1 MCQNIGNDAVRYS
14 RTGDVFHYR
23 WVALKCL
30 DMLSP
35 LSNIDKIVVENS
47 QEKMDGEYVI
57 DVSEYLSTGDV
68 SIKYYQMKHTVKEK
82 EAPATISFLKNTLE
96 GFAKRYIALRKEK
109 KHKSVLFYVVTNRKI
124 NQNLKDNIYKKAK
137 GIACLASFD
146 KYIKEYTTLD
156 KLRLRDFCNRLVLVD
171 GSGDYEDLWF
181 ELYVKTCQL
190 LVGQSGKTAVDK
202 LEIMVRD
209 KALPNSD
216 GSIMRENV
224 LKCLGYSSIDFLFP
238 APQML
243 EAATNIVER
252 QVYNDL
258 IKKIEKQS
266 KTIIHAVGGVG
277 KSIFAQ
283 YLKQNVYGEAV
294 LYDCFGLGSYRNRSR
309 IRHGFKVAFTQ
320 IVSELAS
327 MGLCDFMLVSTGA
340 TPDEIMRMFLQ
351 RINQACKC
359 IQQRDREEKLYIVI
373 DAADN
378 AEMAAEEYKEQCFVH
393 ELLKEDL
400 PDGCCLVML
409 CRTERV
415 HLLEPSDEIAKG
427 ELLPFSEN
435 EVELYLEKNSIKGF
449 NKQEVL
455 EFFRLTGGNPRV
467 IANAIALGKN
477 KEKILEYLGPK
488 GTSVNQ
494 QIEFQLKK
502 ALDRIK
508 SILSEDYQQQINSI
522 CFGLS
527 VLPPFI
533 PISVLAQIADVD
545 ESTIKSFIS
554 DMGRTF
560 WLTDDKVIQFRDE
573 PVETWFRD
581 NFTPEKEMLRIFT
594 DRIKDQASKSL
605 YAAEILPVL
614 YLRAECLDEVV
625 ALAFN
630 EEEIPAKDKFDSRN
644 VKMLRYRY
652 AFSGAIKAG
661 KYKDTVKIAFLA
673 AKETAGNQKLNELL
687 KKNVDLVPFF
697 SEKNAVQELAFSR
710 SLKGQW
716 QGSDNVYI
724 SSLLSGYPE
733 CEGEVRTYLRA
744 SERWM
749 RLCLEEQKR
758 EDNRGFRPRIEND
771 DISELGYAAYN
782 YRGIECVA
790 HFFGIWSPKRVTF
803 EIVSSFI
810 SRLVDQGKF
819 SDIDEFTSQ
828 VSDDVYCMMA
838 VCNELDKIGKKVS
851 RDNIVKCWDK
861 GIQHLQNEK
870 FEYDRGDRKILEGF
884 ISFIEQSSGSVDD
897 SSIKD
902 IIRKVLPVKAG
913 YDFIREEYSETKS
926 VFLRGYAIKKHL
938 GFNLDEEDWMPN
950 KEDEQTAME
959 IFNLLFP
966 LYDIRLK
973 LLLGIKNVEVIS
985 SCRKAKSNKWLE
997 MRQHQGNLLND
1008 IAIVHAKTIMV
1019 GSNLS
1024 DDIIRELLKEIQNI
1038 KLYVED
1044 EIVFLRGVVRNKKL
1058 NFIWEEIEQGIS
1070 ERLNR
1075 VAQSKENINE
1085 LPEWYFLMART
1096 LLAGDVEEAHAY
1108 FNLGIESVGNFS
1120 EEIVSASKQMA
1131 EMCEKCAEVYHQ
1143 ESELASQFVE
1153 YMEEIYSVMHGDWD
1167 YKKAIQ
1173 ACIRMSPADSLAAIS
1188 RFRDMD
1194 ENWIEYF
1201 FENAAE
1207 ELISIGYLSPTEG
1220 WALSAFM
1227 PDERVKHFSQ
1237 KCSEQEEDPKKA
1249 MEIREAGERYYKM
1262 MVLSEKQDDLQ
1273 MSYIGVENEADSI
1286 MVEEIFKDIDLWIQ
1300 DGLKELL
1307 QRINRYR
1314 NSVVAEAACQN
1325 MYNKIERGRRL
1336 EFLDNLIKVSDLSLY
1351 NFLEVIKYIP
1361 ETWLKQR
1368 SIQEKSNDYI
1378 YKICNRWCWELLD
1391 RFRRRQFVVDMP
1403 FDVTDNESA
1412 FKGFMDGIALVENFD
1427 SHSQYIEYISIA
1439 LHYLIPDDA
1448 KELLYFALDM
1458 MREDGNSQNKKDKV
1472 GGTYKGNKYPNGKE
1486 QLAGFIYTSLGSP
1499 VAKTRW
1505 EGVHAVVR
1513 LAKMKCRETLQ
1524 ELINYDKDV
1533 AGIFIKKNYT
1543 HYKMHSILYLLI
1555 ALYRVAKESVDIVI
1569 PYSEKIV
1576 YYASEFID
1584 HALIQRIAV
1593 EIVKI
1598 IHEQRKDVFEKGE
1611 YEKLLSLITS
1621 GYPVVSGG
1629 QMLND
1634 EEDEDRDKFYFGYD
1648 ITRYWFG
1655 KLGEVFGVSE
1665 KYIEGQVAKI
1675 ITEQWKIGYSGA
1687 YSEDSR
1693 KNMWEDVA
1701 YRERTYHSHGSYPAV
1716 DTYNFYLSYH
1726 GMMVVA
1732 AKLLKERPTVKGLHD
1747 EENPW
1752 EYWISRHLLSRD
1764 DGLLLSDM
1772 RGEIPQDI
1780 KEWYATDKNE
1790 LWIQNIESEDFI
1802 TQLMNG
1808 DKICISG
1815 YWKQKDG
1822 KYQEEIRINSALVA
1836 EESAEALVCTLMG
1849 YKDANDFKL
1858 PEYEDEEDDCECEI
1872 PPFTLKGYVK
1882 SDYPDTRLDR
1892 FDPWAANV
1900 SNSVIEIGDEY
1911 KKKICFEHRKI
1922 ERWSFSYEEEGYING
1937 ERMSV
1942 PKSELK
1948 NLIKETGL
1956 FIILEVNI
1964 ARDHTFQYNHGEY
1977 TYKSPKH
1984 KIYLFNGE
1992 DLIDGEI

>member
-1 MCQNIGNDAVRYS
+1 MIRYKGTEFMCQYIGNDAVRYS

-35 LSNIDKIVVENS
+35 LSNIDKIIVENS
-47 QEKMDGEYVI
+47 QEKMDGDYVI
-57 DVSEYLSTGDV
+57 DVSEYLCTGDI

-82 EAPATISFLKNTLE
+82 EDSATISFFKNTLE

-109 KHKSVLFYVVTNRKI
+109 KHKSVLFYVFTNRKI
-124 NQNLKDNIYKKAK
+124 NQNLKDNIRKKAK
-137 GIACLASFD
+137 GIVCPKSFD
-146 KYIKEYTTLD
+146 KYIKEYTALD

-181 ELYVKTCQL
+181 ELYVRTGQL
-190 LVGQSGKTAVDK
+190 LVGQSDKTAVDK

-209 KALPNSD
+209 KVLPNSD
-216 GSIMRENV
+216 GSITKENV
-224 LKCLGYSSIDFLFP
+224 LKCLGYSSINFLFP

-243 EAATNIVER
+243 ETANNIVER
-252 QVYNDL
+252 EVYNDL

-309 IRHGFKVAFTQ
+309 TRHGFKIALTQ
-320 IVSELAS
+320 IVSELAL

-351 RINQACKC
+351 RIDQACKL
-359 IQQRDREEKLYIVI
+359 IQQRDGEEKLYIVI

-393 ELLKEDL
+393 ELLREDL

-435 EVELYLEKNSIKGF
+435 EVELYLEKNRIKEF
-449 NKQEVL
+449 NKREIL
-455 EFFRLTGGNPRV
+455 ELFRLTGGNPRV
-467 IANAIALGKN
+467 IANAIAFGKS

-502 ALDRIK
+502 ALDGIK
-508 SILSEDYQQQINSI
+508 SLLSEEYRQQINSI
-522 CFGLS
+522 CFGVS

-533 PISVLAQIADVD
+533 PISVLAQVAGVD

-560 WLTDDKVIQFRDE
+560 WLTDEKVIQFRDE

-581 NFTPEKEMLRIFT
+581 NFAPEKEMLKIFT

-605 YAAEILPVL
+605 YVAEILPVL

-625 ALAFN
+625 ALAFS

-652 AFSGAIKAG
+652 AFRGAIKAG
-661 KYKDTVKIAFLA
+661 KYKDTVKIALLA
-673 AKETAGNQKLNELL
+673 ARETAGNQKLNELL
-687 KKNVDLVPFF
+687 KKNIDLIPLF

-749 RLCLEEQKR
+749 RLCLEEQNRK
-758 EDNRGFRPRIEND
+758 DNRGFRPRLGND
-771 DISELGYAAYN
+771 EISELGYAAYN
-782 YRGIECVA
+782 YKGIECVA

-819 SDIDEFTSQ
+819 SDIDKFTSQ
-828 VSDDVYCMMA
+828 VSDDVYCLMA
-838 VCNELDKIGKKVS
+838 VCNELDKIGKKAS
-851 RDNIVKCWDK
+851 RDNIVKCWNK
-861 GIQHLQNEK
+861 GIQYLQNEK
-870 FEYDRGDRKILEGF
+870 FEYDRGDRKILEGV
-884 ISFIEQSSGSVDD
+884 ISFIEQSIGSIDD
-897 SSIKD
+897 DFIKD
-902 IIRKVLPVKAG
+902 IIKKVLPVKAG
-913 YDFIREEYSETKS
+913 YDFGRAEYSETKS
-926 VFLRGYAIKKHL
+926 IFLRGYAIKKHL
-938 GFNLDEEDWMPN
+938 GFNLDEEDWIPN
-950 KEDEQTAME
+950 KDDEETAIE

-973 LLLGIKNVEVIS
+973 LFLGMKNVEIIT
-985 SCRKAKSNKWLE
+985 SCREARRNKWLE
-997 MRQHQGNLLND
+997 IRQHQGNLLND
-1008 IAIVHAKTIMV
+1008 IAIVYTKIIMV

-1024 DDIIRELLKEIQNI
+1024 DDIIRELLRERQDI

-1044 EIVFLRGVVRNKKL
+1044 EIIFLRGIIRNENL
-1058 NFIWEEIEQGIS
+1058 NFIWEEIEQEIS
-1070 ERLNR
+1070 ERLNK
-1075 VAQSKENINE
+1075 VAQSKENTNE
-1085 LPEWYFLMART
+1085 LSEWYFLMARA

-1108 FNLGIESVGNFS
+1108 YNLGIESVGNFS
-1120 EEIVSASKQMA
+1120 EEIVSASKQIT
-1131 EMCEKCAEVYHQ
+1131 EICEKCAEVYHQ
-1143 ESELASQFVE
+1143 ESELASQFAE
-1153 YMEEIYSVMHGDWD
+1153 YIENVYSVMHGDWD

-1173 ACIRMSPADSLAAIS
+1173 ACIRISPADSLAAIS

-1194 ENWIEYF
+1194 ENWTEYF

-1207 ELISIGYLSPTEG
+1207 ELISTGYLLPAEG

-1227 PDERVKHFSQ
+1227 PDERIKRFSQ
-1237 KCSEQEEDPKKA
+1237 KCSEQEEDHEKA
-1249 MEIREAGERYYKM
+1249 MEIRESGEKYYKM
-1262 MVLSEKQDDLQ
+1262 MVLPEKQDGLQ
-1273 MSYIGVENEADSI
+1273 TAYIGVKNEADSVMI
-1286 MVEEIFKDIDLWIQ
+1286 EEIFTDVDLWTH

-1307 QRINRYR
+1307 HRINRYR
-1314 NSVVAEAACQN
+1314 NSAVAEAACQN
-1325 MYNKIERGRRL
+1325 MYNKVERGRRL
-1336 EFLDNLIKVSDLSLY
+1336 EFLNNLIKVSDLSLY

-1368 SIQEKSNDYI
+1368 SIQDKSNDYI

-1391 RFRRRQFVVDMP
+1391 RFRRRQFVEDIP
-1403 FDVTDNESA
+1403 FNVTNNESA
-1412 FKGFMDGIALVENFD
+1412 FRGFMDGIALVENFD

-1439 LHYLIPDDA
+1439 LYYLKPNDA
-1448 KELLYFALDM
+1448 KELLYFALDLIK
-1458 MREDGNSQNKKDKV
+1458 EDGGSQDKTGDTYEKDE
-1472 GGTYKGNKYPNGKE
+1472 YPDGKE

-1505 EGVHAVVR
+1505 ESVHAVLR
-1513 LAKMKCRETLQ
+1513 LAKMECRETLQ
-1524 ELINYDKDV
+1524 KLVSYDKNV
-1533 AGIFIKKNYT
+1533 AGIFIEKNYI

-1555 ALYRVAKESVDIVI
+1555 ALYRVAKENVDIVI
-1569 PYSEKIV
+1569 PYREKIV
-1576 YYASEFID
+1576 YYASEFMD
-1584 HALIQRIAV
+1584 HALIQRIAI
-1593 EIVKI
+1593 EIVKL
-1598 IHEQRKDVFEKGE
+1598 IHEQGKEEFGKEE

-1621 GYPVVSGG
+1621 GYSVVAKG
-1629 QMLND
+1629 QMSND

-1665 KYIEGQVAKI
+1665 RYIANQVAKV
-1675 ITEQWKIGYSGA
+1675 ITEQWKIGNSGA
-1687 YSEDSR
+1687 YNEDSR
-1693 KNMWEDVA
+1693 KNMWEDAA

-1716 DTYNFYLSYH
+1716 DNYNFYLSYH

-1747 EENPW
+1747 ENSW
-1752 EYWISRHLLSRD
+1752 DHWISRHLLSRD

-1772 RGEIPQDI
+1772 RGGFTGKIRKTDI
-1780 KEWYATDKNE
+1780 
-1790 LWIQNIESEDFI
+1790 DFRR
-1802 TQLMNG
+1802 
-1808 DKICISG
+1808 ISG
-1815 YWKQKDG
+1815 
-1822 KYQEEIRINSALVA
+1822 
-1836 EESAEALVCTLMG
+1836 
-1849 YKDANDFKL
+1849 
-1858 PEYEDEEDDCECEI
+1858 
-1872 PPFTLKGYVK
+1872 
-1882 SDYPDTRLDR
+1882 
-1892 FDPWAANV
+1892 
-1900 SNSVIEIGDEY
+1900 
-1911 KKKICFEHRKI
+1911 
-1922 ERWSFSYEEEGYING
+1922 
-1937 ERMSV
+1937 
-1942 PKSELK
+1942 
-1948 NLIKETGL
+1948 KE
-1956 FIILEVNI
+1956 
-1964 ARDHTFQYNHGEY
+1964 
-1977 TYKSPKH
+1977 
-1984 KIYLFNGE
+1984 
-1992 DLIDGEI
+1992 

>member
-35 LSNIDKIVVENS
+35 LSNIDKIIVENS
-47 QEKMDGEYVI
+47 QEKMDGDYVI
-57 DVSEYLSTGDV
+57 DVSEYLCTGDV

-96 GFAKRYIALRKEK
+96 GFSKRYIALRKEK

-124 NQNLKDNIYKKAK
+124 NQNLKDNIRKKAK
-137 GIACLASFD
+137 GIACPKSFD

-181 ELYVKTCQL
+181 ELYVRTGHL
-190 LVGQSGKTAVDK
+190 LVGQSDKTAVDK

-216 GSIMRENV
+216 GSITKENV
-224 LKCLGYSSIDFLFP
+224 LKCLGYSSMNFLFP

-252 QVYNDL
+252 EVYNDL
-258 IKKIEKQS
+258 IKKIEKQR

-309 IRHGFKVAFTQ
+309 TRHGFKIALTQ

-327 MGLCDFMLVSTGA
+327 MGLCDFMLVSMGA

-359 IQQRDREEKLYIVI
+359 IQQRGDEEKLYIVI

-393 ELLKEDL
+393 ELLQEDL

-415 HLLEPSDEIAKG
+415 HLLKPSDEIARG

-435 EVELYLEKNSIKGF
+435 EVALYLEKNRIKGF
-449 NKQEVL
+449 NKQEIL
-455 EFFRLTGGNPRV
+455 ELFRLTGGNPRV
-467 IANAIALGKN
+467 IANAVAFGKS

-502 ALDRIK
+502 ALDGIK
-508 SILSEDYQQQINSI
+508 SLLSEEYRQQINSI

-533 PISVLAQIADVD
+533 PISVLAQIAGVD

-581 NFTPEKEMLRIFT
+581 NFAPEKEMLRVFT

-625 ALAFN
+625 ALAFS

-661 KYKDTVKIAFLA
+661 KYKDTVKIALLA

-687 KKNVDLVPFF
+687 QMNVDLVPFF

-724 SSLLSGYPE
+724 SSLLSGYSE
-733 CEGEVRTYLRA
+733 CEGEVGTYLRA

-758 EDNRGFRPRIEND
+758 KDNRGFRPRIGND
-771 DISELGYAAYN
+771 EISELGYAAYN
-782 YRGIECVA
+782 YKGIECVA

-819 SDIDEFTSQ
+819 SDIDKFTSQ
-828 VSDDVYCMMA
+828 VSDDVYCLMA
-838 VCNELDKIGKKVS
+838 VCNELDKIGKKAS
-851 RDNIVKCWDK
+851 RDNIGKCWDK
-861 GIQHLQNEK
+861 GIQYLQNEK
-870 FEYDRGDRKILEGF
+870 FEYDRGDKKILEGV
-884 ISFIEQSSGSVDD
+884 ISFIEQSIGSIDD
-897 SSIKD
+897 DFIKD
-902 IIRKVLPVKAG
+902 IIKKVLPVKAG
-913 YDFIREEYSETKS
+913 YDFSREEYSETKS
-926 VFLRGYAIKKHL
+926 VFLRGYAIKKH
-938 GFNLDEEDWMPN
+938 FDFDLDEEDWIPN
-950 KEDEQTAME
+950 KDDKETAIE
-959 IFNLLFP
+959 VFNLLFP

-973 LLLGIKNVEVIS
+973 LLLDMENVEVIS
-985 SCRKAKSNKWLE
+985 SCREVKRNKWLE
-997 MRQHQGNLLND
+997 IRQHQRNLLND
-1008 IAIVHAKTIMV
+1008 IAIVYTKIIMV
-1019 GSNLS
+1019 GSSLS
-1024 DDIIRELLKEIQNI
+1024 DDIIRELLREIQDI
-1038 KLYVED
+1038 KLYIED
-1044 EIVFLRGVVRNKKL
+1044 EIIFLRDIIRNENL
-1058 NFIWEEIEQGIS
+1058 HFIWEEIEQEIS
-1070 ERLNR
+1070 ERLDK
-1075 VAQSKENINE
+1075 VAQSKENSNE
-1085 LPEWYFLMART
+1085 LPEWYFLMARA
-1096 LLAGDVEEAHAY
+1096 LLAGDVEEAHIY
-1108 FNLGIESVGNFS
+1108 YNFGIESVGNFS
-1120 EEIVSASKQMA
+1120 EEIVSASRQIT

-1143 ESELASQFVE
+1143 EFELASQFVE
-1153 YMEEIYSVMHGDWD
+1153 YIESVYSAIHGDWD

-1173 ACIRMSPADSLAAIS
+1173 ACIRISPADGLVAIS

-1194 ENWIEYF
+1194 ENWTEYF

-1207 ELISIGYLSPTEG
+1207 ELISTGYLSPAEG

-1227 PDERVKHFSQ
+1227 PDERIKRFSQ
-1237 KCSEQEEDPKKA
+1237 KCSELEEDHEKA
-1249 MEIREAGERYYKM
+1249 MKMMEAGERYYKM
-1262 MVLSEKQDDLQ
+1262 MALPEKNDSLQ
-1273 MSYIGVENEADSI
+1273 SLHIREKNEVDSV
-1286 MVEEIFKDIDLWIQ
+1286 MVEEIFKDIDLWTH
-1300 DGLKELL
+1300 DGLKKLL
-1307 QRINRYR
+1307 HRINGYR
-1314 NSVVAEAACQN
+1314 NSVMAEVACQN

-1336 EFLDNLIKVSDLSLY
+1336 EFLDNLIKVSDLSFY

-1391 RFRRRQFVVDMP
+1391 RFRRRQFVEDMP
-1403 FDVTDNESA
+1403 FDVTDNENA
-1412 FKGFMDGIALVENFD
+1412 IKGFMDGITSVENFD
-1427 SHSQYIEYISIA
+1427 SHRQYIEYISIA
-1439 LHYLIPDDA
+1439 LHYLTPDDA

-1458 MREDGNSQNKKDKV
+1458 IKEDSGSQDKT
-1472 GGTYKGNKYPNGKE
+1472 GDTYEYNEYPDGRK

-1505 EGVHAVVR
+1505 EGVHAVLR
-1513 LAKMKCRETLQ
+1513 LAKMECRETLQ
-1524 ELINYDKDV
+1524 ELVNYDKNV
-1533 AGIFIKKNYT
+1533 AGIFIEKNYI
-1543 HYKMHSILYLLI
+1543 HYKMHSVLYLLI
-1555 ALYRVAKESVDIVI
+1555 ALYRIAKEDIGIVI

-1576 YYASEFID
+1576 YYASDFMD
-1584 HALIQRIAV
+1584 HALIQRIAI
-1593 EIVKI
+1593 EIIKLM
-1598 IHEQRKDVFEKGE
+1598 HEQGKVVFEKGE
-1611 YEKLLSLITS
+1611 YEKLLPLVTS
-1621 GYPVVSGG
+1621 GYPVVDKG
-1629 QMLND
+1629 QMLN
-1634 EEDEDRDKFYFGYD
+1634 EEEEERDKFYFGYD

-1665 KYIEGQVAKI
+1665 KYITNQVAEV
-1675 ITEQWKIGYSGA
+1675 ITEQWKIGNSGA
-1687 YSEDSR
+1687 YNEDSR
-1693 KNMWEDVA
+1693 KNMWEDAA

-1747 EENPW
+1747 DENPW
-1752 EYWISRHLLSRD
+1752 EYWISRHLLSRN

-1780 KEWYATDKNE
+1780 REWYATDKNE
-1790 LWIQNIESEDFI
+1790 LWIRNIESDDFI
-1802 TQLMNG
+1802 TQLIDG
-1808 DKICISG
+1808 DRICISG

-1822 KYQEEIRINSALVA
+1822 KYQEEIKIYSALVA

-1849 YKDANDFKL
+1849 YEDANEFKL
-1858 PEYEDEEDDCECEI
+1858 PEYEDEEESCECEI
-1872 PPFTLKGYVK
+1872 PPFILKGYVR
-1882 SDYPDTRLDR
+1882 SEYPDARLDR
-1892 FDPWAANV
+1892 FDPWAAGV
-1900 SNSVIEIGDEY
+1900 SNSVIEIGDKY
-1911 KKKICFEHRKI
+1911 KKKTCFEHRKV
-1922 ERWSFSYEEEGYING
+1922 ERWSFPYDGDYVNG
-1937 ERMSV
+1937 ERMFV
-1942 PKSELK
+1942 PKRELK
-1948 NLIKETGL
+1948 GFIKETGL
-1956 FIILEVNI
+1956 FIILEVDI

-1977 TYKSPKH
+1977 TYKPPKH

-1992 DLIDGEI
+1992 DLVDGEI

>member
-1 MCQNIGNDAVRYS
+1 
-14 RTGDVFHYR
+14 
-23 WVALKCL
+23 
-30 DMLSP
+30 
-35 LSNIDKIVVENS
+35 
-47 QEKMDGEYVI
+47 
-57 DVSEYLSTGDV
+57 
-68 SIKYYQMKHTVKEK
+68 
-82 EAPATISFLKNTLE
+82 
-96 GFAKRYIALRKEK
+96 
-109 KHKSVLFYVVTNRKI
+109 
-124 NQNLKDNIYKKAK
+124 
-137 GIACLASFD
+137 
-146 KYIKEYTTLD
+146 
-156 KLRLRDFCNRLVLVD
+156 
-171 GSGDYEDLWF
+171 
-181 ELYVKTCQL
+181 
-190 LVGQSGKTAVDK
+190 
-202 LEIMVRD
+202 
-209 KALPNSD
+209 
-216 GSIMRENV
+216 
-224 LKCLGYSSIDFLFP
+224 
-238 APQML
+238 
-243 EAATNIVER
+243 
-252 QVYNDL
+252 
-258 IKKIEKQS
+258 
-266 KTIIHAVGGVG
+266 
-277 KSIFAQ
+277 
-283 YLKQNVYGEAV
+283 
-294 LYDCFGLGSYRNRSR
+294 
-309 IRHGFKVAFTQ
+309 
-320 IVSELAS
+320 
-327 MGLCDFMLVSTGA
+327 
-340 TPDEIMRMFLQ
+340 
-351 RINQACKC
+351 
-359 IQQRDREEKLYIVI
+359 
-373 DAADN
+373 
-378 AEMAAEEYKEQCFVH
+378 
-393 ELLKEDL
+393 
-400 PDGCCLVML
+400 
-409 CRTERV
+409 
-415 HLLEPSDEIAKG
+415 
-427 ELLPFSEN
+427 
-435 EVELYLEKNSIKGF
+435 
-449 NKQEVL
+449 
-455 EFFRLTGGNPRV
+455 
-467 IANAIALGKN
+467 
-477 KEKILEYLGPK
+477 
-488 GTSVNQ
+488 
-494 QIEFQLKK
+494 
-502 ALDRIK
+502 
-508 SILSEDYQQQINSI
+508 
-522 CFGLS
+522 
-527 VLPPFI
+527 
-533 PISVLAQIADVD
+533 
-545 ESTIKSFIS
+545 
-554 DMGRTF
+554 
-560 WLTDDKVIQFRDE
+560 
-573 PVETWFRD
+573 
-581 NFTPEKEMLRIFT
+581 
-594 DRIKDQASKSL
+594 
-605 YAAEILPVL
+605 
-614 YLRAECLDEVV
+614 
-625 ALAFN
+625 
-630 EEEIPAKDKFDSRN
+630 
-644 VKMLRYRY
+644 
-652 AFSGAIKAG
+652 
-661 KYKDTVKIAFLA
+661 
-673 AKETAGNQKLNELL
+673 
-687 KKNVDLVPFF
+687 
-697 SEKNAVQELAFSR
+697 
-710 SLKGQW
+710 
-716 QGSDNVYI
+716 
-724 SSLLSGYPE
+724 
-733 CEGEVRTYLRA
+733 
-744 SERWM
+744 
-749 RLCLEEQKR
+749 
-758 EDNRGFRPRIEND
+758 
-771 DISELGYAAYN
+771 
-782 YRGIECVA
+782 
-790 HFFGIWSPKRVTF
+790 
-803 EIVSSFI
+803 
-810 SRLVDQGKF
+810 
-819 SDIDEFTSQ
+819 
-828 VSDDVYCMMA
+828 
-838 VCNELDKIGKKVS
+838 
-851 RDNIVKCWDK
+851 
-861 GIQHLQNEK
+861 
-870 FEYDRGDRKILEGF
+870 
-884 ISFIEQSSGSVDD
+884 
-897 SSIKD
+897 
-902 IIRKVLPVKAG
+902 
-913 YDFIREEYSETKS
+913 
-926 VFLRGYAIKKHL
+926 
-938 GFNLDEEDWMPN
+938 
-950 KEDEQTAME
+950 
-959 IFNLLFP
+959 
-966 LYDIRLK
+966 
-973 LLLGIKNVEVIS
+973 
-985 SCRKAKSNKWLE
+985 
-997 MRQHQGNLLND
+997 
-1008 IAIVHAKTIMV
+1008 
-1019 GSNLS
+1019 
-1024 DDIIRELLKEIQNI
+1024 
-1038 KLYVED
+1038 
-1044 EIVFLRGVVRNKKL
+1044 
-1058 NFIWEEIEQGIS
+1058 
-1070 ERLNR
+1070 
-1075 VAQSKENINE
+1075 
-1085 LPEWYFLMART
+1085 
-1096 LLAGDVEEAHAY
+1096 
-1108 FNLGIESVGNFS
+1108 
-1120 EEIVSASKQMA
+1120 
-1131 EMCEKCAEVYHQ
+1131 
-1143 ESELASQFVE
+1143 
-1153 YMEEIYSVMHGDWD
+1153 MHGDWD

>member
-35 LSNIDKIVVENS
+35 SSNIDKIIVENS

-57 DVSEYLSTGDV
+57 DVSEYLNAGDV
-68 SIKYYQMKHTVKEK
+68 RIKYYQMKHTVKEK
-82 EAPATISFLKNTLE
+82 EAPATISFFKNTLE
-96 GFAKRYIALRKEK
+96 GFAKRYLALRKEK
-109 KHKSVLFYVVTNRKI
+109 KHKDVLFYVITNRKI
-124 NQNLKDNIYKKAK
+124 NADLKDNICKKAK
-137 GIACLASFD
+137 GLACPASFD
-146 KYIKEYTTLD
+146 NYIKKYTTLD
-156 KLRLRDFCNRLVLVD
+156 KLRLKDFCSRLILVD
-171 GSGDYEDLWF
+171 GSEDYEDLWF
-181 ELYVKTCQL
+181 ELYVKTCYL
-190 LVGQSGKTAVDK
+190 LAGQSDKTAVDT
-202 LEIMVRD
+202 LEIMVRN

-216 GSIMRENV
+216 GSITKENV
-224 LKCLGYSSIDFLFP
+224 LKCLKYPSVDFLFP

-243 EAATNIVER
+243 EFVANIVER
-252 QVYNDL
+252 EVYKSL
-258 IKKIEKQS
+258 INKIEKQN

-283 YLKQNVYGEAV
+283 YLKQNVYGEV
-294 LYDCFGLGSYRNRSR
+294 VIYDCFGLGSYRNRSKV
-309 IRHGFKVAFTQ
+309 RHGFKVALTQ
-320 IVSELAS
+320 IISELATI
-327 MGLCDFMLVSTGA
+327 GLCDFMLISPGA

-359 IQQRDREEKLYIVI
+359 IQQRNGEEKLYIVV

-409 CRTERV
+409 CRTERM
-415 HLLEPSDEIAKG
+415 HLLKPSDDIAKY

-435 EVELYLEKNSIKGF
+435 EVELYLKKNSIKGF
-449 NKQEVL
+449 NKQEIL
-455 EFFRLTGGNPRV
+455 ELFRLTGGNPRV
-467 IANAIALGKN
+467 IANAVAFGKS
-477 KEKILEYLGPK
+477 KENILAYLSPK

-494 QIEFQLKK
+494 QIEYQLKK

-508 SILSEDYQQQINSI
+508 SLLSEDYQQQINSI

-533 PISVLAQIADVD
+533 PISVLAQLADVD

-560 WLTDDKVIQFRDE
+560 WLTDDNVIQFRDE
-573 PVETWFRD
+573 PVETWFRE
-581 NFTPEKEMLRIFT
+581 NFTLDKELIRTFT
-594 DRIKDQASKSL
+594 DRIKDQARESL
-605 YAAEILPVL
+605 YVAEILPVL
-614 YLRAECLDEVV
+614 YLRAGCLDEVV
-625 ALAFN
+625 ALAFD
-630 EEEIPAKDKFDSRN
+630 EERIPSKDKFDSRN
-644 VKMLRYRY
+644 VKLIRYQY
-652 AFSGAIKAG
+652 AFSGAVKA
-661 KYKDTVKIAFLA
+661 KRYKDTAKIAFLA
-673 AKETAGNQKLNELL
+673 AKENAGNQKLNDLL
-687 KKNVDLVPFF
+687 KRNVDLVPFF
-697 SEKNAVQELAFSR
+697 SGKNAIQELAFSR
-710 SLKGQW
+710 TLKGQW
-716 QGSDNVYI
+716 QGSENVYI

-744 SERWM
+744 SERWVH
-749 RLCLEEQKR
+749 LCLAEQKR
-758 EDNRGFRPRIEND
+758 EDNRGFRPRLEND
-771 DISELGYAAYN
+771 EISELGYAAYN
-782 YRGIECVA
+782 YRGTECAA
-790 HFFGIWSPKRVTF
+790 HFFGVWSPKRVTF

-819 SDIDEFTSQ
+819 SDIDEFTSR
-828 VSDDVYCMMA
+828 VSDDVYCLMA
-838 VCNELDKIGKKVS
+838 VCNELDKIGRRVS
-851 RDNIVKCWDK
+851 KDNIANCWDK
-861 GIQHLQNEK
+861 GIQNLQNEK
-870 FEYDRGDRKILEGF
+870 FEYDRGDKKILEGF
-884 ISFIEQSSGSVDD
+884 ISFIEQSSGNVDD
-897 SSIKD
+897 NSIKD
-902 IIRKVLPVKAG
+902 IMRKVLPVKAG
-913 YDFIREEYSETKS
+913 YDFVREEYSETKS
-926 VFLRGYAIKKHL
+926 VFLRGYVVKKHF
-938 GFNLDEEDWMPN
+938 GFNLDEKDWLPN
-950 KEDEQTAME
+950 KEDEKTAME

-985 SCRKAKSNKWLE
+985 LCREAKSNKWLE
-997 MRQHQGNLLND
+997 IRQYKENLLND
-1008 IAIVHAKTIMV
+1008 IATVLAKIIMV
-1019 GSNLS
+1019 GNNLA
-1024 DDIIRELLKEIQNI
+1024 DEIIRELLKEIQNI

-1044 EIVFLRGVVRNKKL
+1044 EITFLRGVIRNKNL
-1058 NFIWEEIEQGIS
+1058 NFIWEEIEQNIS

-1075 VAQSKENINE
+1075 VVESKENTNE
-1085 LPEWYFLMART
+1085 LPEWYFLMARA
-1096 LLAGDVEEAHAY
+1096 LLARDLEEAHVY

-1120 EEIVSASKQMA
+1120 EEIVSASKQMT
-1131 EMCEKCAEVYHQ
+1131 EMCEKCAEIYHQ

-1153 YMEEIYSVMHGDWD
+1153 YLEEIYYAMHGDWD

-1188 RFRDMD
+1188 RFRDID
-1194 ENWIEYF
+1194 EKWTEYF
-1201 FENAAE
+1201 FEDAAV
-1207 ELISIGYLSPTEG
+1207 ELISAGYLSPAEG

-1227 PDERVKHFSQ
+1227 PDERVKRFSQ
-1237 KCSEQEEDPKKA
+1237 RCSEQEEDHRKA
-1249 MEIREAGERYYKM
+1249 MEIKETGERYFQM
-1262 MVLSEKQDDLQ
+1262 MVVEEKQN
-1273 MSYIGVENEADSI
+1273 SFRTTYIGEKKEADNI
-1286 MVEEIFKDIDLWIQ
+1286 IVEEVFEDIDLWTQ

-1307 QRINRYR
+1307 HRINRYR
-1314 NSVVAEAACQN
+1314 NSAVQEAACQY

-1351 NFLEVIKYIP
+1351 TFLEIIKYVP

-1368 SIQEKSNDYI
+1368 SVQEKSNDFI

-1391 RFRRRQFVVDMP
+1391 RFRRRQFVENMP

-1412 FKGFMDGIALVENFD
+1412 FKGFMDGIALVESFD
-1427 SHSQYIEYISIA
+1427 GHNQYIEYISIA
-1439 LHYLIPDDA
+1439 LHYLTPDDA

-1458 MREDGNSQNKKDKV
+1458 MKEDGGSQNKKDKSGSV
-1472 GGTYKGNKYPNGKE
+1472 YKGNKYPDGKE

-1513 LAKMKCRETLQ
+1513 LAKMECWETLQ
-1524 ELINYDKDV
+1524 KLISYDKDV
-1533 AGIFIKKNYT
+1533 AGVFIEKNYT

-1555 ALYRVAKESVDIVI
+1555 ALYRIAKEDIDIVI

-1576 YYASEFID
+1576 YYASEFME
-1584 HALIQRIAV
+1584 HALIQRIAI
-1593 EIVKI
+1593 EIIKLI
-1598 IHEQRKDVFEKGE
+1598 YEQREDVIEKGK
-1611 YEKLLSLITS
+1611 YEKLLSIITS
-1621 GYPVVSGG
+1621 EYPVTDRG
-1629 QMLND
+1629 MILDD
-1634 EEDEDRDKFYFGYD
+1634 EKEEDRDRFYFGYD

-1655 KLGEVFGVSE
+1655 KLGTVFGVSE
-1665 KYIEGQVAKI
+1665 KYIEGQVAKV

-1687 YSEDSR
+1687 YNEDSR
-1693 KNMWEDVA
+1693 KNMWEDIA

-1732 AKLLKERPTVKGLHD
+1732 AKLLKERLIAKGLHD

-1790 LWIQNIESEDFI
+1790 SWIQNIESEDFI
-1802 TQLMNG
+1802 TQLMDG

-1836 EESAEALVCTLMG
+1836 EESAEALACTLMG
-1849 YKDANDFKL
+1849 YKDANEFKL

-1872 PPFTLKGYVK
+1872 PPFILKGYVK
-1882 SDYPDTRLDR
+1882 SEYPDTRLDQ
-1892 FDPWAANV
+1892 FDPWAADV

-1911 KKKICFEHRKI
+1911 KEKNCFEHRKI

-1948 NLIKETGL
+1948 KLIKETGL
-1956 FIILEVNI
+1956 FIILEVDI